1 MILSFLCIN
10 SVGQYGVLMTQ
21 DRLCEKIRTFP
32 FGVGIVT
39 DIGFIKGNL
48 TIKTY
53 TQKKQGLLF
62 FYTKQKVI
70 LDGICTVPL
79 DI

>member
-1 MILSFLCIN
+1 
-10 SVGQYGVLMTQ
+10 MTQ

-62 FYTKQKVI
+62 FYTKQKII
-70 LDGICTVPL
+70 LDGICTLPL